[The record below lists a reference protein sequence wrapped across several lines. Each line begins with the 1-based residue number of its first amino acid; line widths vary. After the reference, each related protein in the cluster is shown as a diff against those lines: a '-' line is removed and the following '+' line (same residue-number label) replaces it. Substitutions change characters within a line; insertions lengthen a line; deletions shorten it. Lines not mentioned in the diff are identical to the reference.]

1 MPRVIVD
8 RFSERRP
15 RQGVERLA
23 VRFGARAGATGF
35 LALTIAY
42 GVMVGGHLD
51 DPRNPFYGLP
61 GQIAGFFG
69 YAAQEI
75 HISGLE
81 RQRPETVL
89 KAIGVTPDGALFGF
103 NPRRAKKLLEHIDW
117 VQSATLRRV
126 HPNRLEIDL
135 VERVPFAVWQRGGA
149 RYVIDK
155 TGAALSTLSVNDYRD
170 LLVVTG
176 EGAQE
181 AAVDL
186 VNHMEGHPALHSR
199 LRAAARVGQRRW
211 TLYLDNGLRIALAEN
226 DIAGSLARLMNLANQ
241 ENVFERAVGVIDL
254 RSSERIVFTPLP
266 EQQGAQAV
274 QVSSVTE

>member
-1 MPRVIVD
+1 MPRVT
-8 RFSERRP
+8 
-15 RQGVERLA
+15 VERETLGRWQQRANRIA
-23 VRFGARAGATGF
+23 VRFAARAGATGF

-42 GVMVGGHLD
+42 GVMAGGHLD
-51 DPRNPFYGLP
+51 DPRNPLYGLP
-61 GQIAGFFG
+61 GQVAGFFG

-89 KAIGVTPDGALFGF
+89 KAIGVTPDGPLFGF
-103 NPRRAKKLLEHIDW
+103 NPQRAKKLLEHIDW
-117 VQSATLRRV
+117 VDNATLRRV

-135 VERVPFAVWQRGGA
+135 VERVPFAIWQRGGS

-155 TGAALSTLSVNDYRD
+155 TGSALSTLSASDYDD

-176 EGAQE
+176 EGAQK
-181 AAVDL
+181 AAIDL
-186 VNHMEGHPALHSR
+186 VNHMEGHAALKSR
-199 LRAAARVGQRRW
+199 VRAAARVGQRRW

-226 DIAGSLARLMNLANQ
+226 DTAGSLVRLMDLENR

-254 RSSERIVFTPLP
+254 RSPERTVFTPLP
-266 EQQGAQAV
+266 DSGDDQSV
-274 QVSSVTE
+274 RVSSVTE